1 MDNLLKDA
9 VFYWEVAKHLKT
21 WVTNLRRAKEDR
33 KKESVEALRQVI
45 IASRGMR
52 IYINEWN
59 EGVRDYS
66 REKQLSEEWTT
77 LGFLVRDLG
86 LKDLSAKCDALAVKL
101 TMIDQVSKETI
112 EKTREALVSIEER
125 AQDILVPI
133 EADR

>member
-101 TMIDQVSKETI
+101 TMIDKVSKETI
-112 EKTREALVSIEER
+112 DKTREALISIEER
-125 AQDILVPI
+125 ATEILKPF
-133 EADR
+133 EAEE

>member
-1 MDNLLKDA
+1 M
-9 VFYWEVAKHLKT
+9 
-21 WVTNLRRAKEDR
+21 
-33 KKESVEALRQVI
+33 I

-86 LKDLSAKCDALAVKL
+86 LEDLSGKCDALAVKL
-101 TMIDQVSKETI
+101 TMIDKVSKETI
-112 EKTREALVSIEER
+112 DKTREALVSIEER
-125 AQDILVPI
+125 ATEILKPF
-133 EADR
+133 EAEE